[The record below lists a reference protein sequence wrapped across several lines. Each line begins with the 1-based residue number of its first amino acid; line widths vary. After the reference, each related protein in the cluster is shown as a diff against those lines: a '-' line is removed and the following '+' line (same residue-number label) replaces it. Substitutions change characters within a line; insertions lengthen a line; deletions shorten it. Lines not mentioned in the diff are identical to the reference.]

1 MATVELGRESRH
13 GSRPALPKA
22 ATLRSNQVMAT
33 PSPGPGATPSP
44 AIRLL
49 LVDDHPLVRDGLRA
63 RLQAVPGFEVVGEA
77 SNAEEAHAQLGAL
90 QPTLVLMDVGMKG
103 VNGIDLTSAL
113 LEREP
118 ALLVLMLSMY
128 DNPEYVQRAMQA
140 GARGYVLK
148 DSPASEIIAAIEA
161 VAGGG
166 TFLSPAVSRRL
177 FRNQTPRPMLSSRE
191 CEILAALARGLSSKH
206 IDREM
211 DVSVR
216 TVEAHRQNIK
226 RKLSLEGQ
234 AELIKYA
241 VEHAGKLG

>member
-1 MATVELGRESRH
+1 
-13 GSRPALPKA
+13 
-22 ATLRSNQVMAT
+22 MAT
-33 PSPGPGATPSP
+33 PSPSPDAAPSS

-128 DNPEYVQRAMQA
+128 DNPEYVQRALQA

-177 FRNQTPRPMLSSRE
+177 FRNQAPRPMLSSRE

-206 IDREM
+206 IAREM

-226 RKLSLEGQ
+226 RKLLLEGQ